1 MHRKIIGIF
10 VCMLLFS
17 LAVIPGTSKPIL
29 ESENIDACVG
39 EIEVRVFY
47 LCEIDFSGKGEAFH
61 DGAVVTFNLIE
72 GEGTIFALYSHA
84 FENNDIARL
93 YFFKSL
99 EITYPIAGFFSLFKG
114 TVEYDSVTEVV
125 EIHGSALIGV
135 SGPPNE

>member
-17 LAVIPGTSKPIL
+17 IAVIPGTSKPIS
-29 ESENIDACVG
+29 ESENIDTCVG
-39 EIEVRVFY
+39 ETEVRVFY
-47 LCEIDFSGKGEAFH
+47 LCEIDFCGKGETFRE
-61 DGAVVTFNLIE
+61 GALVTFDLIE
-72 GEGTIFALYSHA
+72 GEGTIFALYSHS
-84 FENNDIARL
+84 FDNNDIVRL

-114 TVEYDSVTEVV
+114 TVEYDPETEFV